1 MPTTLDFL
9 RAILPAKGVYCA
21 VVVDQTRSFKRQI
34 FYPTVEALAEGVL
47 KLDQKL
53 GDTRAAVYHG
63 CAAYSR
69 RSRTKDAVRSLS
81 ALWLDVDA
89 GPGKPYADQAAAIA
103 AVQHFVALGAP
114 VPLVVASGRGLHC
127 YWPLADELDRPT
139 WERYAERLKA
149 LCAER
154 GLEAGRERTADCA
167 SILRPPGTTHRKGAT
182 PLPVLCG
189 PIPPKVTHE
198 QLEAFLGAVAV
209 EDRRVTSAPV
219 SSLRRPVGLHRPA
232 SSGLA
237 AKLANVTALEPID
250 FEALCAGCAQMR
262 AFRDDNATYG
272 PVQEPTWYA
281 AVGVLAWCAN
291 GDSVAHAWSAKHPNY
306 SERETADRLTR
317 SRALSGPSLCARFR
331 DLEPK
336 RCEDCRFGQTTPLD
350 AARAI
355 RIEKTPPPTL
365 ANLPVTIASNVVGCA
380 VDGHDEYQY
389 KNGGLYF
396 TNDDPNGKRT
406 DVKIASFPVQIASVH
421 TGELNADSHYYLV
434 RHFKPHAGWR
444 EVTLPASKLHG
455 REAGSVMAD
464 LGVIIHDLPRFG
476 MFVRDSVDTLQAKQ
490 RSRMQYEQFGWK
502 DDGAAFLWGDRLYSA
517 RGIATTAISE
527 QLRYRAQWLCPV
539 PGGSL
544 ENWKNAVDSL
554 MGSGSEGM
562 SFTVLAS
569 FAAVLMKFLE
579 GDEGGAVVS
588 LVTRQSGAGK
598 TTSLAG
604 AYTVWANDLH
614 ALSIVTIDT
623 KVSKASLM
631 GRLHNLPVIFDE
643 FTSKD
648 PALVREFIT
657 TFTSGRDKNRA
668 DASGNLI
675 NNAFDWQTLLLTA
688 SNKSLVDTILST
700 GEGDAPA
707 MRILELPV
715 NSSGDLKPA
724 EAQALK
730 RELEK
735 NAGWAGEAF
744 LAALMIP
751 GVLDWTRKRMPLLMD
766 EIYAR
771 GSFRK
776 EHRFWVRTLAAVGV
790 AAAIV
795 ENYGLISFS
804 PQRIMR
810 WAIQHFSAKRS
821 GGLLDADALSMLPQ
835 LARFLNERLDETLTM
850 PGPIE
855 GRKRQQPIGE
865 TPRRKVSIRAEI
877 EGGVVWVACAPLR
890 EFLERLG
897 GGYADLV
904 AELASRDMLKADHKL
919 VTLTAGS
926 DLRSG
931 QVLALGFAANHPA
944 FDGIIRE
951 APSLAAALA
960 EAAIERLR
968 GVETASKR

>member
-9 RAILPAKGVYCA
+9 RAILPASGDYCA
-21 VVVDQTRSFKRQI
+21 VVIDNERGIKRQL
-34 FYPTVEALAEGVL
+34 FYHTVEALAVGVL
-47 KLDQKL
+47 KLDQEL
-53 GDTRAAVYHG
+53 GDTHGAVYHG

-69 RSRTKDAVRSLS
+69 RSRTKDAVRALS

-103 AVQHFVALGAP
+103 AVQRFVAVGAP

-149 LCAER
+149 LCAEH
-154 GLEAGRERTADCA
+154 GLQAGPERTADCS
-167 SILRPPGTTHRKGAT
+167 SILRPPGTMHRKGE

-198 QLEAFLGAVAV
+198 QLDTFLGPGRSAAPRAAVHDSV
-209 EDRRVTSAPV
+209 
-219 SSLRRPVGLHRPA
+219 LRSRPA
-232 SSGLA
+232 LRARAQSLA

-250 FEALCAGCAQMR
+250 FDALCAGCAQMR
-262 AFRDDNATYG
+262 AFRDDNSTYG

-281 AVGVLAWCAN
+281 AVGVLAFCAN
-291 GDSVAHAWSAKHPNY
+291 GDRVAQTWSAKHPNY
-306 SERETADRLTR
+306 SERETTDRITR

-336 RCEDCRFGQTTPLD
+336 RCEGCHFGKSTPLEAARTVHAETTP
-350 AARAI
+350 A
-355 RIEKTPPPTL
+355 L
-365 ANLPVTIASNVVGCA
+365 APQSASVEVKSEITGCA
-380 VDGHDEYQY
+380 VDGHSEYQY
-389 KNGGLYF
+389 KQGGLYF
-396 TNDDPNGKRT
+396 VSDQPNGKSV
-406 DVKIASFPVQIASVH
+406 DSKLASFPVQIASVH

-434 RHFKPHAGWR
+434 RHYKPHTGWR
-444 EVTLPASKLHG
+444 EITLPASKLHG
-455 REAGSVMAD
+455 REAGSVMAE
-464 LGVIIHDLPRFG
+464 LGVVVHDLPRFLA
-476 MFVRDSVDTLQAKQ
+476 FVRDSVDALQAKQ

-502 DDGAAFLWGDRLYSA
+502 QDESAFLWGDRLYSA
-517 RGIATTAISE
+517 KGVETTAISE
-527 QLRYRAQWLCPV
+527 QLKYRAQWLTPA

-544 ENWKNAVDSL
+544 ESWKQAVDSL
-554 MGSGSEGM
+554 MGTGSEGM

-569 FAAVLMKFLE
+569 FAAVLMHFME

-588 LVTRQSGAGK
+588 LVTRHSGAGK
-598 TTSLAG
+598 TTALAG
-604 AYTVWANDLH
+604 AYTVWANNLH

-668 DASGNLI
+668 DSSGNLI

-715 NSSGDLKPA
+715 ETAGDLKPA
-724 EAQALK
+724 QAQALK

-751 GVLDWTRKRMPLLMD
+751 GVLDWARARLPMAMD

-771 GSFRK
+771 GAFGK

-790 AAAIV
+790 ASAIV

-810 WAIQHFSAKRS
+810 WAIKHFSSKRP
-821 GGLLDADALSMLPQ
+821 GGAEDVATSMLPG
-835 LARFLNERLDETLTM
+835 LAGFLNAHLDETLTM
-850 PGPIE
+850 PGPIV
-855 GRKRQQPIGE
+855 GRTRQQPIGE

-877 EGGVVWVACAPLR
+877 DGGTLWVATAPLR
-890 EFLERLG
+890 EYLERFG
-897 GGYADLV
+897 GGYSDLV
-904 AELASRDMLKADHKL
+904 NELEQRGLLKASNKL

-931 QVLALGFAANHPA
+931 QVYALGFVASHPA

-951 APSLAAALA
+951 APTEAVALA
-960 EAAIERLR
+960 EAAVTRLQDAGDRR
-968 GVETASKR
+968 GLKR